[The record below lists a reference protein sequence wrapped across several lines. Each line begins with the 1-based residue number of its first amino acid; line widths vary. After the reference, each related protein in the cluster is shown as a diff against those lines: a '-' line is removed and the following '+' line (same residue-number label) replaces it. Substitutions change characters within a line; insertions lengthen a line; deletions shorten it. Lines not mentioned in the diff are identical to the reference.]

1 LCEVVYLPRTDGVSS
16 TELKAEV
23 VAAVRSRA

>member
-1 LCEVVYLPRTDGVSS
+1 VVYLPRTEGVSS

-23 VAAVRSRA
+23 VAAVRLKS